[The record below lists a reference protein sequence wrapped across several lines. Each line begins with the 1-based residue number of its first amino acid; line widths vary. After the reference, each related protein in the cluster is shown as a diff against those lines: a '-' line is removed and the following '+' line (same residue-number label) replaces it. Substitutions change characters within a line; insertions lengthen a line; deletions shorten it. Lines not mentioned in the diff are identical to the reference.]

1 MSGLY
6 ADGMALTNSVIGY
19 GVPTSIGIEETFS
32 NLNSTADRL
41 SKMADVGYEIYA
53 YEVLH
58 TTQAMDMRKQDG
70 KQLLNGYRKVVP
82 FVAKDRVF
90 TPDIN
95 NGLKFLKS
103 YQVPANN

>member
-1 MSGLY
+1 MFRL
-6 ADGMALTNSVIGY
+6 
-19 GVPTSIGIEETFS
+19 PTSIGIEETFS
-32 NLNSTADRL
+32 NLNATADRL

-70 KQLLNGYRKVVP
+70 KQMGQGTTKLLDGYRKVVP
-82 FVAKDRVF
+82 FVTKDRIF

-103 YQVPANN
+103 YQIPANN

>member
-19 GVPTSIGIEETFS
+19 GVPTSIGIEEKTFS

-70 KQLLNGYRKVVP
+70 KQMGEGTTKLLNGYRKVVP
-82 FVAKDRVF
+82 FVAKDESSLRTSTTV
-90 TPDIN
+90 
-95 NGLKFLKS
+95 
-103 YQVPANN
+103 